1 VALSKGTR
9 LGPYEILSPLGAGGM
24 GEVWRA
30 RDTRLRRDVAVK
42 VLPDAISSDSHALA
56 RLESEARAVAALSH
70 PNILEVH
77 DVGTDGGVSFVV
89 MELLEGETLH
99 DLLARGPLP
108 VRTVLDLALQTA
120 GGLAA
125 AHEKGIVHRDLKP
138 ENLFVTN
145 EGRIKILDFGLAKAT
160 GHETPDDV
168 TSAPTASKYTEPG
181 FVVGTVSY
189 MSPEQVKGLSVD
201 HRSDVF
207 SFGTVLYE
215 MLSGRRAF
223 KRPSAAETMA
233 AILRDEP
240 PELSESGRSIA
251 PALVHIV
258 NHCLEKNVDRRFQ
271 SARDVLFALSEAT
284 GTDGRGLSQPGSPVS
299 SPRDLRA
306 PLAAALAALLALA
319 AVVYFLRDRPTPP
332 RPVPAG
338 PSVAVLPFTNLSGDK
353 EQEYFSD
360 GLSEELAELLTKV
373 KELRVAGHTSSFAFK
388 GKIAKL
394 GDIGR
399 ELRVATVLEGSVRRS
414 GERLRVS
421 TRLVNVANGYQI
433 WAETYDRKLTDVFS
447 VQDEIAAAVV
457 AALRIR
463 LLPQERPLAV
473 QPRTSNPEAY
483 NEYLLGRHFFDL
495 GNPEHYRRA
504 RQAYEKAIELD
515 PEFAAAYAGLA
526 MSEAFAA
533 DVSADTTA
541 GLAQGRR
548 RALAAATRAL
558 SLDPRL
564 AEGYMARGY
573 LRLTTTWDW
582 TGAQEDL
589 ERALS
594 LDPGDAS
601 PHVQYSDLLACLGR
615 LEDAIREARTAIDLD
630 PLSAGAWQTLG
641 SYLKAARQF
650 PEARRTLNRVIEI
663 VPESD
668 QAHFALGTLSLLE
681 GDPETALREF
691 TRREV
696 RAGGRLMGAAMAE
709 HDLGHLTVSQQS
721 LDKLIA
727 QYAANWA
734 MQIAGVYA
742 WRGQPDEAFRWLD
755 RAYAQR
761 DAGFSTLKIDPFI
774 ARLHDDPRYVQLLRK
789 VGLPAS

>member
-1 VALSKGTR
+1 MQPGTR

-24 GEVWRA
+24 GEVYRA
-30 RDTRLRRDVAVK
+30 RDTRLGRDVAIK
-42 VLPDAISSDSHALA
+42 VLPSVVSSDPQALA
-56 RLESEARAVAALSH
+56 RFESEARAVAALSH
-70 PNILEVH
+70 PNILDLH
-77 DVGTDGGVSFVV
+77 DVGKERGVSFVV
-89 MELLEGETLH
+89 TELLHGETLREI
-99 DLLARGPLP
+99 LALGPLP
-108 VRTVLDLALQTA
+108 LRKALDLGKQIAA
-120 GGLAA
+120 GLAA
-125 AHEKGIVHRDLKP
+125 AHDKGLVHRDLKP

-145 EGRIKILDFGLAKAT
+145 EGQIKILDFGLAKKLERT
-160 GHETPDDV
+160 NRDDV
-168 TSAPTASKYTEPG
+168 TSAPTASKRTEPG
-181 FVVGTVSY
+181 VVLGTVGY
-189 MSPEQVKGLSVD
+189 MSPEQVKGLAVD
-201 HRSDVF
+201 HRSDIF
-207 SFGTVLYE
+207 SLGAVLYE

-223 KRPSAAETMA
+223 RRDSAPETMA

-240 PELSESGRSIA
+240 PDLSSASKQDITPELDR
-251 PALVHIV
+251 VV
-258 NHCLEKNVDRRFQ
+258 RRCLEKNIEQRFQ
-271 SARDVLFALSEAT
+271 SARDVMFALSEAT
-284 GTDGRGLSQPGSPVS
+284 GTDGRGLSRPGLAMS

-306 PLAAALAALLALA
+306 PLAVALAALLAFA
-319 AVVYFLRDRPTPP
+319 AVVYFRRDRPTPS
-332 RPVPAG
+332 RPALAG
-338 PSVAVLPFTNLSGDK
+338 PSIAVLPFTNLSGDK

-360 GLSEELAELLTKV
+360 GLSEELADLLTKV

-394 GDIGR
+394 DDIGR
-399 ELRVATVLEGSVRRS
+399 ELRVATVLEGSVRRA

-457 AALRIR
+457 AALRIQ
-463 LLPQERPLAV
+463 LVPKERPLAV
-473 QPRTSNPEAY
+473 QHRTSDPEAY

-526 MSEAFAA
+526 MSEAFSA
-533 DVSADTTA
+533 DVSAETTA
-541 GLAQGRR
+541 GLAEGRR
-548 RALAAATRAL
+548 RALAAVTRAL
-558 SLDPRL
+558 SLDPGL
-564 AEGYMARGY
+564 AQGYMARGY

-582 TGAQEDL
+582 TGGQEDL

-594 LDPGDAS
+594 LDPGVADL
-601 PHVQYSDLLACLGR
+601 HVQYSELLACLGR
-615 LEDAIREARTAIDLD
+615 LGDAISEARTAIDLD
-630 PLSAGAWQTLG
+630 PLSAGAWQALG

-696 RAGGRLMGAAMAE
+696 REGGRLMGAAMAE
-709 HDLGHLTVSQQS
+709 HDLGHPTVSQQS
-721 LDKLIA
+721 LEKLVSK
-727 QYAANWA
+727 YAASWA
-734 MQIAGVYA
+734 VQIAGVYA

-761 DAGFSTLKIDPFI
+761 DAGLSALKIDPFI

-789 VGLPAS
+789 LGLPAP